1 MYVVHGRGE
10 GANNVDPKSHD
21 GRILAVVL
29 VVPPPPPPHRQVDA
43 PEDHFHL
50 GEHQVAVVPVG
61 VVPIY
66 SLAYIKLMH
75 GYHQRMVDGV
85 VVEVV

>member
-10 GANNVDPKSHD
+10 GVNSVDPKSHD

-29 VVPPPPPPHRQVDA
+29 VVPPPPHRQVDA
-43 PEDHFHL
+43 PEDHFRL

-75 GYHQRMVDGV
+75 GYHQRKVDGV